1 MGDLFTARFADY
13 IFNEDHFPTLGGE
26 LYQKECQKIDWNA
39 EGILFTDPRTTEIEL
54 QVQRIIDLQ
63 NIINNLPDTFSDYK
77 GVTKS
82 LHPARN
88 VPERVEVPNKTNQ
101 PLLTKR
107 GREAL
112 PRGKM

>member
-1 MGDLFTARFADY
+1 M
-13 IFNEDHFPTLGGE
+13 
-26 LYQKECQKIDWNA
+26 YQKKCQEIDWNA
-39 EGILFTDPRTTEIEL
+39 EGISFLDPRTTETKL

-77 GVTKS
+77 DVTKP

-88 VPERVEVPNKTNQ
+88 MPERVEVPNKTTHPQ
-101 PLLTKR
+101 IGKK
-107 GREAL
+107 GGEAL